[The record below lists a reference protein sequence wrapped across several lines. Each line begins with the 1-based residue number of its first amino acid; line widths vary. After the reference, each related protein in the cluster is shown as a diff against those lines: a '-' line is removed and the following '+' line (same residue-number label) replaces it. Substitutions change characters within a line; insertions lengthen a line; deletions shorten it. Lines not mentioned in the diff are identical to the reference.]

1 MRSFCT
7 GETSSIRFK
16 VSHRSETAD
25 SVSESPF
32 PENVSK
38 MLFVLR
44 SRPAKRGGNIPDPMG
59 GHRADDKS
67 KLMYVG
73 DVSVSSRSL
82 SSSYAMTL
90 PNAGIAHDCGIR
102 RASRLRVVL
111 GGKVNEIDSPQRA
124 NQRSFRRPY
133 SLVRK
138 ECLRQIEIRIHFLNF
153 QVFRCVLGFMKSRVS
168 CGLIAPQF

>member
-1 MRSFCT
+1 
-7 GETSSIRFK
+7 
-16 VSHRSETAD
+16 
-25 SVSESPF
+25 
-32 PENVSK
+32 

-67 KLMYVG
+67 KLMYVERVG
-73 DVSVSSRSL
+73 LLRSL

-90 PNAGIAHDCGIR
+90 PNAGISPDCLVFVT
-102 RASRLRVVL
+102 SRLRVVL
-111 GGKVNEIDSPQRA
+111 GGKVDEIDSPQRA

-153 QVFRCVLGFMKSRVS
+153 QVFRCVLGSLKSRVS